1 MADGTQQ
8 RIKRVVDSFAGG
20 GGASTGI
27 KWAIGRDVDAAI
39 NHDETAIAVHTAN
52 HPDALH
58 FCEDV
63 YQVDP
68 RTVFP
73 DDDIDVLW
81 ASPDCTHFSRAKGG
95 KPVSAKRRG
104 LAWVIVSWA
113 RRRGP
118 RLIAGENV
126 PEFTTWGPLGDDNRP
141 IKEKAG
147 ITFKRWVGYLRAAGY
162 VVEWRELVA
171 ADYGAPT
178 TRKRFFFV
186 ARNDGKPIVWPS
198 PTHADPKMLN
208 KRASRQPSMFDSP
221 APTLKPWR
229 TAAECIDWSIP
240 VPSIFSRKKPL
251 AEKTLARI
259 ARGIQRFVIDNPQP
273 FVIKAKS
280 NGWDRDDSG
289 MWPGDRPL
297 PTIIT
302 SDLYAVVAPT
312 LIQTGYGE
320 RDGQA
325 PRSLDINSP
334 LGTVVAGG
342 AKHALVA
349 AFLAKH
355 FGGGYTGPGV
365 GLDQPASTI
374 TTVDHHALV
383 TTSLEQGRQHSEQVR
398 ALLIKYFGNERGGVS
413 LDEPMDTVT
422 TKDRFGLVT
431 VNGVDHTIVDIG
443 MRMLTPREL
452 ARAQGFPDDYVLD
465 VGGTSKTD
473 QVRLIGNSVVPHL
486 ARAIVAANMETT

>member
-52 HPDALH
+52 HPNALH

-186 ARNDGKPIVWPS
+186 ARNDGKPIVWPA
-198 PTHADPKMLN
+198 PTHADPKLIS
-208 KRASRQPSMFDSP
+208 KRASRQTSMFDSP

-251 AEKTLARI
+251 ADKTLARI

-349 AFLAKH
+349 AFLQAFEVNRDRAQRAAH
-355 FGGGYTGPGV
+355 RHRSP
-365 GLDQPASTI
+365 
-374 TTVDHHALV
+374 
-383 TTSLEQGRQHSEQVR
+383 TTSL
-398 ALLIKYFGNERGGVS
+398 
-413 LDEPMDTVT
+413 PC
-422 TKDRFGLVT
+422 
-431 VNGVDHTIVDIG
+431 NGVEHVIVDIG

-486 ARAIVAANMETT
+486 ARAIVAANMETTT